1 MDGASKF
8 LKGVLGDISSR
19 SAYSQML
26 IGVTSGWAT
35 GYTTMKFGKFAA
47 FAIGGSII
55 LIEIAHQ
62 EGFIKIDWPK
72 LTRGVDKIA
81 EKMESSI
88 SGQDPS
94 WIDKTERFVDRK
106 LDKAE
111 NQLRGKAL
119 KVKKWY
125 AKYIGDEDGPK
136 INDLHIFLTAFVGGI
151 ALGVASG

>member
-1 MDGASKF
+1 MEGASKF
-8 LKGVLGDISSR
+8 LKGVLGDISTR
-19 SAYSQML
+19 SAYSQLL
-26 IGVTSGWAT
+26 IGVSSGWAT

-62 EGFIKIDWPK
+62 EGFIKVDWPK
-72 LTRGVDKIA
+72 LTKGVDKLA
-81 EKMESSI
+81 DKVEESI
-88 SGQDPS
+88 SGRDQN
-94 WIDKTERFVDRK
+94 WLDKTERYVDRK
-106 LDKAE
+106 LDRVE
-111 NQLRGKAL
+111 NTLKGKSN

-151 ALGVASG
+151 ALGIASG